1 MSWDQIVESRIQ
13 EAITEGVFDGLP
25 GAGQPLTDRPEDSLA
40 GANWVGNKIL
50 RDAGALPEWLVV
62 AREIEHETAALAA
75 MEVRHAQL
83 IAAAATIGGASD
95 AQRIADLEAKFE
107 AAARAL
113 RRKQDQWNYDA
124 PAMSLERPAI
134 WVEERL
140 ERLRARRRAAAIRTG

>member
-13 EAITEGVFDGLP
+13 DAITEGVFDGLP
-25 GAGQPLTDRPEDSLA
+25 GAGEPLVERPEESLA

-50 RDAGALPEWLVV
+50 RDAGALPEWLVI
-62 AREIEHETAALAA
+62 AREIERESEALAA
-75 MEVRHAQL
+75 MEARHAQL
-83 IAAAATIGGASD
+83 IAAAVTGGWPLYAP
-95 AQRIADLEAKFE
+95 RIAELEAKFE

-134 WVEERL
+134 WVEERV
-140 ERLRARRRAAAIRTG
+140 ERLRARRRAVAICTG